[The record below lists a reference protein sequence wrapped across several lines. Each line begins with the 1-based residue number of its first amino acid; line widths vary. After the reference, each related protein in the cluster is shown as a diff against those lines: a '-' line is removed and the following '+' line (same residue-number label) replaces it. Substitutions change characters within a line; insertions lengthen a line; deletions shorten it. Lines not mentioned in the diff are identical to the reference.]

1 MRETDI
7 SQKINALMQLPDEN
21 LFRMQG
27 EREMIA
33 KEFGDRLNQ
42 IFQIRPI
49 RRCYCKIIG
58 IAGIMF
64 YMEFMFHELIEFVH
78 IDVREKL
85 GRKVANGY
93 TFRRDRTLSL
103 SLSLSNW
110 H

>member
-58 IAGIMF
+58 IAGIIF
-64 YMEFMFHELIEFVH
+64 YMECMFHKLIKFIH

-85 GRKVANGY
+85 GCKIADRYSFFLA
-93 TFRRDRTLSL
+93 RRVYSL
-103 SLSLSNW
+103 SLELALV
-110 H
+110 